1 MQLCGTFE
9 NKNQTK
15 ILNFKFHSDHSD
27 FIDTD
32 IPLEVSL
39 PEKPGISV
47 KYLSVQ
53 ATPHIIIQE
62 DKREEIKEWVLAVSM
77 DQITMTTS
85 S

>member
-1 MQLCGTFE
+1 MQLYGTFE

-15 ILNFKFHSDHSD
+15 ILNLNS
-27 FIDTD
+27 IVT
-32 IPLEVSL
+32 IVTLLIEVLL

-62 DKREEIKEWVLAVSM
+62 DKREEIKEWVLAASM
-77 DQITMTTS
+77 DQITMTTLS
-85 S
+85 